1 MVQTSV
7 TKLSELQNQMTL
19 QDEEK
24 ESQYY
29 STHCRIP
36 MI

>member
-7 TKLSELQNQMTL
+7 TKLSELQNQMSL

-24 ESQYY
+24 GSQYY
-29 STHCRIP
+29 STHCSIP
-36 MI
+36 TL

>member
-7 TKLSELQNQMTL
+7 TKLSELQNQITL

-24 ESQYY
+24 GSQHY
-29 STHCRIP
+29 STHCSTPTI
-36 MI
+36 